1 MLSATN
7 KNLLEEV
14 GKNNFRLDLYHRVNV
29 IQIHVPSLNDRR
41 EDIPL
46 LAKHFINDICSEQ
59 NDKPKNI
66 TQDALNQLQN
76 MKWTGNVRELRNI
89 MERLIILSD
98 QEITL
103 NDVLTYGNPS
113 GNITS
118 GFDFDAFTSFQDFKD
133 ATEKQF
139 LEFKLRKHNWNISK
153 VADEIDIQ
161 RSHLYTKIEKYNLQ
175 KND

>member
-1 MLSATN
+1 M
-7 KNLLEEV
+7 
-14 GKNNFRLDLYHRVNV
+14 
-29 IQIHVPSLNDRR
+29 
-41 EDIPL
+41 
-46 LAKHFINDICSEQ
+46 
-59 NDKPKNI
+59 
-66 TQDALNQLQN
+66 
-76 MKWTGNVRELRNI
+76 
-89 MERLIILSD
+89 
-98 QEITL
+98 
-103 NDVLTYGNPS
+103 TYGNPS